1 MWGSDTDDIIRELLE
16 YFLHNSQE
24 ELKII
29 SGREFNFER
38 VEPMD
43 YKLYRVLLKR
53 GGLYIKFPE

>member
-29 SGREFNFER
+29 SGREFNFES